1 LRLRL
6 RKNRRGGEPAGA
18 GRNAPQQFAPC
29 YVNHISSIGY
39 WDRKSDTCSR
49 SDGMPLTQNVV
60 RLGGKKI

>member
-18 GRNAPQQFAPC
+18 GRYAPQQFASC

-39 WDRKSDTCSR
+39 WDRKSNTCSHND
-49 SDGMPLTQNVV
+49 SMPLTQHVV
-60 RLGGKKI
+60 LLGGKKI